1 MKYLFKSKKLDT
13 TFKAMYIAIFV
24 ILIIMPIIVYIAEKE
39 IVPFIIL
46 ELLFGSILFILFLAN
61 YYLRIII
68 NGNYLIIKIIFVLYK
83 ADISKITKIRNGET
97 MWSGFHRYGTTT
109 KGLII
114 YTKYKDD
121 LYITPEN
128 EEDFL
133 KKILEIN
140 PNIIIEKI

>member
-13 TFKAMYIAIFV
+13 TFKAMYIGIFV
-24 ILIIMPIIVYIAEKE
+24 ILIILPFIIYIAEKE

-61 YYLRIII
+61 YYFRIII
-68 NGNYLIIKIIFVLYK
+68 DENYLIIKIIFVFFK
-83 ADISKITKIRNGET
+83 ADISKITKIRKGET
-97 MWSGFHRYGTTT
+97 MWSGFHKYGTTT

-114 YTKYKDD
+114 FTKYKDD

-133 KKILEIN
+133 KKVLEIN

>member
-68 NGNYLIIKIIFVLYK
+68 NGNYLIIKIIFVFSS
-83 ADISKITKIRNGET
+83 I
-97 MWSGFHRYGTTT
+97 
-109 KGLII
+109 LI
-114 YTKYKDD
+114 
-121 LYITPEN
+121 N
-128 EEDFL
+128 S
-133 KKILEIN
+133 
-140 PNIIIEKI
+140 

>member
-68 NGNYLIIKIIFVLYK
+68 KGNYLIIKIFFVLYK

>member
-24 ILIIMPIIVYIAEKE
+24 ILIVMPIIIYITEKE

-46 ELLFGSILFILFLAN
+46 ELLFGSILFILFLVN

-68 NGNYLIIKIIFVLYK
+68 DGNYLIIKIIFLLFK
-83 ADISKITKIRNGET
+83 ADISKITKIRKGET
-97 MWSGFHRYGTTT
+97 MWSGFHKYGTTT

-114 YTKYKDD
+114 FTKYKDD

>member
-83 ADISKITKIRNGET
+83 SDISKITKIRNGET

>member
-24 ILIIMPIIVYIAEKE
+24 ILIVMPIIIYIAEKE

-46 ELLFGSILFILFLAN
+46 ELLFGSILYIFFLAN

-68 NGNYLIIKIIFVLYK
+68 DGNYLIIKIIFVLFR
-83 ADISKITKIRNGET
+83 ADISKITKIRKGET
-97 MWSGFHRYGTTT
+97 MWSGFHKYGTTA

-114 YTKYKDD
+114 FTKYKDD

>member
-1 MKYLFKSKKLDT
+1 
-13 TFKAMYIAIFV
+13 
-24 ILIIMPIIVYIAEKE
+24 
-39 IVPFIIL
+39 
-46 ELLFGSILFILFLAN
+46 
-61 YYLRIII
+61 
-68 NGNYLIIKIIFVLYK
+68 VLYK
-83 ADISKITKIRNGET
+83 SDISKITKIRNGET

>member
-24 ILIIMPIIVYIAEKE
+24 ILIVMPIIIYIAEKE

-46 ELLFGSILFILFLAN
+46 ELLFGSILYIFFLAN

-68 NGNYLIIKIIFVLYK
+68 DGNYLIIKIIFVLFR
-83 ADISKITKIRNGET
+83 ADISKITKIRKGET
-97 MWSGFHRYGTTT
+97 MWSGFHKYSTTA

-114 YTKYKDD
+114 FTKYKDD

>member
-24 ILIIMPIIVYIAEKE
+24 ILIVMPIIIYIAEKE

-46 ELLFGSILFILFLAN
+46 ELLFGSILFILFLVN

-68 NGNYLIIKIIFVLYK
+68 NGNYLIIKIIFVLFK
-83 ADISKITKIRNGET
+83 VDISKITKIRKGET
-97 MWSGFHRYGTTT
+97 MWSGFHKYGTTT
-109 KGLII
+109 KGLIFF
-114 YTKYKDD
+114 TKYKDD

>member
-24 ILIIMPIIVYIAEKE
+24 ILIIMPIIIYIAEKE

-68 NGNYLIIKIIFVLYK
+68 DGNYLIIKIIFVLFK
-83 ADISKITKIRNGET
+83 ADISKITKIRKGET

-114 YTKYKDD
+114 FTKYKDD

-133 KKILEIN
+133 KKN
-140 PNIIIEKI
+140 TRNKPKYYH